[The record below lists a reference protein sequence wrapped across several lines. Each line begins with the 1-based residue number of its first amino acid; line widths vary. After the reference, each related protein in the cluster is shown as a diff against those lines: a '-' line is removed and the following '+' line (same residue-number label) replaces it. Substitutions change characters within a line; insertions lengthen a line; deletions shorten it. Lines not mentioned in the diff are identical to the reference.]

1 MNDRAASIPDP
12 PGTIFLEL
20 TSACNMHCAFCPSDV
35 LRRPKEHLS
44 EARLKSFLGQLH
56 DLGLRPPVL
65 LNILGEPLLN
75 KKVYPLLDDLE
86 AAGHP
91 VTLITNM
98 TLLGDGALRREL
110 LRHGNLTLALSFQTA
125 TPRSYALRGYSRLP
139 FRAYERILWKVI
151 EDKFR
156 LNSGARL
163 EMHVASNYVM
173 SRDATI
179 QADGG
184 AGLWANFPDEK
195 AEGRWIA
202 RTLRRLERLAKR
214 MKRKYPDSFAS
225 ARETAAV
232 KYRDHVGT
240 KIAVDRAGLPPGFH
254 RLKDEVFWGYMALPD
269 VFLVFKSLELW
280 TRDRTFLQTAFPPGR
295 FTYVEERLEPRPC
308 PMTGNLG
315 LLAGGNFVLCC
326 LDYEGEMDLGH
337 IDRTPVADVLRAER
351 RAAVRRDA
359 MAEALCRRCRGNLF
373 VFETT
378 LLPDRAE
385 QTVDK
390 FGRGF
395 WPREDGLHGVGG
407 RWTDGKGWAYV
418 YARLPAR
425 RIRLAFR
432 SDFDDDAPLRL
443 AVSAYDRDA
452 GAFPAVSAS
461 WPLAGRKG
469 RTAVFEAGFDF
480 LSDRLYRIEIES
492 PSFVPDETLGNSDTR
507 RLGLAV
513 YSISIGTTPAPPPE
527 PAPGR

>member
-35 LRRPKEHLS
+35 LRRPKEPLS

-56 DLGLRPPVL
+56 ALGLHPPVL

-75 KKVYPLLDDLE
+75 KRVYPLLDDLE

-125 TPRSYALRGYSRLP
+125 TPRSYALRGYGRLP

-184 AGLWANFPDEK
+184 AGLWANFADEK

-202 RTLRRLERLAKR
+202 RTLRRLERLARR
-214 MKRKYPDSFAS
+214 MKRRYSEAFAS

-232 KYRDHVGT
+232 KYRDHIGT
-240 KIAVDRAGLPPGFH
+240 KIAVDRPGLPPGFH

-295 FTYVEERLEPRPC
+295 FAYVEERLEPRPC

-337 IDRTPVADVLRAER
+337 IDRTPVADVLRSER
-351 RAAVRRDA
+351 RAAVLRDA
-359 MAEALCRRCRGNLF
+359 TAEALCRRCRGNLF
-373 VFETT
+373 VFDTT
-378 LLPDRAE
+378 PLPDRAE
-385 QTVDK
+385 QTIDK

-395 WPREDGLHGVGG
+395 WPREDGLHGLGG

-432 SDFDDDAPLRL
+432 SDFEDDAPLRL
-443 AVSAYDRDA
+443 AVSAYDREA
-452 GAFPAVSAS
+452 GVFPAVSAS

-469 RTAVFEAGFDF
+469 RPAVFEAGFDF

-492 PSFVPDETLGNSDTR
+492 PSFVPDETLGNGDTR

-513 YSISIGTTPAPPPE
+513 YSISIWTPPASRPE